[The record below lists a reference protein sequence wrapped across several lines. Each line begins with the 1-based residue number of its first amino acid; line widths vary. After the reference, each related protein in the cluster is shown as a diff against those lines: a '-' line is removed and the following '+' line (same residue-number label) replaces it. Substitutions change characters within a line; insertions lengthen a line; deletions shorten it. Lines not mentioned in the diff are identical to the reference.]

1 MHTSL
6 ILRGMKVIGDIAEF
20 PSAARG
26 GVLSVGNFDGV
37 HLGHQQMLSAASAIA
52 RREGC
57 PLVILTFDP
66 HPLAVIKPEIKRAPL
81 LTLSQRLDLLAG
93 FSPDVLVVQQA
104 NAAFLGMS
112 ADNFLRHI
120 VRDTFAARWMV
131 EGPNFTFG
139 HRAQGTV
146 QTLIE
151 RGQEFHIQPTIVATA
166 AAALSDLTL
175 VDVSSSLIRW
185 LIAQGRVRDAAI
197 TLGRPYAIR
206 GRVEQGAARGRTI
219 GWPTANIHTYQAIP
233 AAGVYSGWGIL
244 GAKRYPAAISIG
256 NNPTFDGAA
265 STLEAHLLDFSGD
278 IYGHELDLQFF
289 RWLRDQQKFAS
300 VEALKR
306 QIEFDVAR
314 VRQAVQSQPLPTAAD
329 HPGPIPHQPA
339 PAGAIAK
346 EHAS

>member
-1 MHTSL
+1 M
-6 ILRGMKVIGDIAEF
+6 AEF

-37 HLGHQQMLSAASAIA
+37 HLGHQQMLSTAAAIA
-52 RREGC
+52 QREDC

-66 HPLAVIKPEIKRAPL
+66 HPLAVIKPEIKRSGL

-104 NAAFLGMS
+104 DAAFLSMV
-112 ADNFLRHI
+112 ADDFLRHI

-151 RGQEFHIQPTIVATA
+151 RGHEFHFQATIVATA
-166 AAALSDLTL
+166 TTALSDLTL

-206 GRVEQGAARGRTI
+206 GRVEHGAARGRTI
-219 GWPTANIHTYQAIP
+219 GWPTANIQTQQAIP

-256 NNPTFDGAA
+256 NNPTFAGAP

-278 IYGHELDLQFF
+278 IYGHEVELQFF

-300 VEALKR
+300 VDALKR
-306 QIEFDVAR
+306 QIELDVAH
-314 VRQAVQSQPLPTAAD
+314 VRQASRSQTLPTATD
-329 HPGPIPHQPA
+329 LPGPIRHQPA
-339 PAGAIAK
+339 SAGATAK